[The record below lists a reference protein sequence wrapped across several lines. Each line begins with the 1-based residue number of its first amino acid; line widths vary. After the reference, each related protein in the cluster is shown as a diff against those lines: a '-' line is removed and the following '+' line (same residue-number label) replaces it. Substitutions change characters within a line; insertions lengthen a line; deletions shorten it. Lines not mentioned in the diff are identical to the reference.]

1 MTTRRAFLT
10 GSAALAA
17 GGLVSLPALA
27 QPVSIGAIKVDA
39 RSLGPLGWGEN
50 APRIGRAFESRLA
63 SELLPLRRRG
73 GPTLHVTVLWLWL
86 GAGVGGGMAGDGSG
100 GSDDNMLSVIELADR
115 GGPPVSREI
124 RSMLPSTSGGAWYRP
139 DVDQRRIAALLENN
153 AQWIRHYLS
162 A

>member
-1 MTTRRAFLT
+1 MTTRRAFIT

-63 SELLPLRRRG
+63 SELLPLRRRR

-86 GAGVGGGMAGDGSG
+86 GAGAGGGMPGDGSG
-100 GSDDNMLSVIELADR
+100 GSDDNMLSVMEVADR

>member
-39 RSLGPLGWGEN
+39 RLLGPQGWGEN
-50 APRIGRAFESRLA
+50 APRIARAMERELA
-63 SELLPLRRRG
+63 RELAPLRRRG
-73 GPTLHVTVLWLWL
+73 GPTLHVTLQGLWL
-86 GAGVGGGMAGDGSG
+86 APAVGGGSAGD
-100 GSDDNMLSVIELADR
+100 SDSNDNMDSLAEVIDR
-115 GGPPVSREI
+115 GRPIVSRQI
-124 RSMLPSTSGGAWYRP
+124 RSMMPASSGGAWYRP
-139 DVDQRRIAALLENN
+139 DIDQRRVLALLENN
-153 AQWIRHYLS
+153 AQWIRRYLG